1 MLYKVIGTTR
11 SPPRELARAWKEIY
25 SLLDNADIKIGL
37 PEILMDA
44 FKDLG
49 DKYVELEATADG
61 FAGDGDV
68 TIVVIVLVV
77 VEVVVAFI
85 VIVVLV
91 LVVVAVVAVVLVAL
105 AILTLAVYC

>member
-25 SLLDNADIKIGL
+25 NLLDNADIKIAL
-37 PEILMDA
+37 PQILINA

-49 DKYVELEATADG
+49 DKYVELEATTED

-68 TIVVIVLVV
+68 AIVVIIVV
-77 VEVVVAFI
+77 VVIVVVAFF
-85 VIVVLV
+85 VIE
-91 LVVVAVVAVVLVAL
+91 VVVP
-105 AILTLAVYC
+105 